1 MQPQDTAH
9 TPDPMWSAGGTVRRV
24 TTLTVALAAL
34 VFLVGSGLYIS
45 YENVHQFV
53 LSHGKDGFHAE
64 LAALGVDIMTLS
76 GLFVSLIYREPWA
89 RAAFV
94 IGLLGTGVANA
105 LTGWEASAYFG
116 VAVALWPLM
125 SMELSYRIAL
135 SLVIPN
141 ISSASK
147 AASAPLPGFSKPLQ
161 EVSSPIS
168 MEQMTIPELSR
179 VLEEMPGDLPSRQ
192 RVIQEF
198 GATEWVARQAL
209 AQARKARS
217 RE

>member
-9 TPDPMWSAGGTVRRV
+9 TPDPVWSGGGTVRRV
-24 TTLTVALAAL
+24 ATLTVALAAL

-53 LSHGKDGFHAE
+53 LNHGKDGLHAE

-76 GLFVSLIYREPWA
+76 GLFVSLIYRESWA

-147 AASAPLPGFSKPLQ
+147 AASAPLRGFSKPLQ
-161 EVSSPIS
+161 EVSSTIS
-168 MEQMTIPELSR
+168 TTQISIPELSKA
-179 VLEEMPGDLPSRQ
+179 LQEMPGDLPSRQ